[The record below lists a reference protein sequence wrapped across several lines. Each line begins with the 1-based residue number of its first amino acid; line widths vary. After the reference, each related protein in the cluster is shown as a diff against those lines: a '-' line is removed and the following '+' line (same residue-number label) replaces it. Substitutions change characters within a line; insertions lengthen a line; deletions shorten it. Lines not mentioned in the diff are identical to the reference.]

1 MVMDLRNLFP
11 WLQPRPDMPDAGPPG
26 LGSDA
31 VAERRFAAARDAALQ
46 SYRNR
51 YGRPPSDAEL
61 EETTPHYL
69 TPADRAVY
77 ERERAARQPVL
88 ARGVSVPPRMMV
100 ATPPTTPK
108 APR

>member
-11 WLQPRPDMPDAGPPG
+11 WIQPRPGMPDAGPPA

-31 VAERRFAAARDAALQ
+31 VAETRFTAARDAAIR

-61 EETTPHYL
+61 EQMIPHYL
-69 TPADRAVY
+69 TPED
-77 ERERAARQPVL
+77 
-88 ARGVSVPPRMMV
+88 
-100 ATPPTTPK
+100 
-108 APR
+108 